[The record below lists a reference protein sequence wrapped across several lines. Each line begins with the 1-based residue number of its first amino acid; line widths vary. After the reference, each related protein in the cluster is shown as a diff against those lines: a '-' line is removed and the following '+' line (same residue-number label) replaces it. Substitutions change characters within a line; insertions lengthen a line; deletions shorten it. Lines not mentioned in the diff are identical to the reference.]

1 MPKQTNLN
9 VSPYFDDF
17 DANNDYYKVLFK
29 PGYPVQARELTTLQS
44 ILQNQIEKF
53 GQHFF
58 KDGAKVIPG
67 NTFYNNFYDCVELEN
82 TYLGI
87 PVSSYA
93 EQLVGST
100 ITGASSGITA
110 IVNQVLLPQNSER
123 GNLTLYI
130 TYLTSS
136 LVNSFQTKFVE
147 GEPLTANNIII
158 SQLLGTS
165 NIPTG
170 EPFGVTISR
179 NCASRGSSFSINDG
193 IYFIRG
199 HFVRVSKET
208 LILDQYSFTPNY
220 RIGFF
225 VNEQIIT
232 SDLDE
237 ELNDNSQ
244 GFNNYSSPG
253 ADRLKITVSLFKKS
267 LDDFDDTNF
276 IELARVRSGIIKYST
291 DKYSQYNILAEEF
304 ARRTYDESGDY
315 YVKPFDVVL
324 KNSLNDKLGNNGI
337 FNSTDLTDGG
347 SVPSDNLALYQISP
361 GKAYVRGYELEVI
374 SSSLIDVSKPRET
387 KTLENQTIAYNTGP
401 TFKLNR
407 VYGSPKVG
415 IGNDYI
421 LSLRD
426 SRVGNSGITSAGKE
440 IGVAR
445 VYDFRLESGSYDN
458 TYPNLN
464 EWNISL
470 YDIQTTTE
478 ITLNEAIT
486 LNTPT
491 FVKGKNSGATGFLKS
506 SVSNSSSIVLY
517 QTIGEFST
525 YESLIFDGNETIS
538 RICTNVISYG
548 ISDIRSVYG
557 QVGSGKTFSADVVQ
571 TTKFNVG
578 VSSIVNNNNN
588 TITITSTNP
597 LFPGKNVKVGEI
609 LKYTNPSNTSLPYYA
624 KVSTINATSV
634 EAVGVTT
641 VSNFIGGGIPLSNI
655 FVNDLEI
662 LTTSLVSSQDNTLY
676 SKLPKSNISNVDLTD
691 STLTIRK
698 TFNDQIITSDKLI
711 VSLSDQ
717 NETFLP
723 FDEER
728 YTLTHSDGTIQIL
741 TKDKFSIS
749 GNTLTISNIS
759 TDFTGSTLVATI
771 RKSKPKEKIKKK
783 NRISYIVVDKSVL
796 EGSGTGQDT
805 INNGLVYGNYPYG
818 TRVEDDLISLNY
830 PDVIQIHGVYESR
843 GTSAANAPS
852 LLLSSI
858 GSQSGKTSDLT
869 IGEKIIG
876 ESSGSVAILA
886 ERKTDS
892 EIRYISKNSTSFRI
906 GETLLFEESNVRCIL
921 ASSDSDSND
930 ITTHYSFNS
939 GQKSTF
945 YDYSTIIKKSNFN
958 SPTRQLKI
966 YFSNAYYDSSDEGDI
981 TTRNSYF
988 EYDYSKEIGVVD
1000 NVRLNDTID
1009 IRPRVSPYTTTVDTR
1024 SPLEF
1029 YGRSFT
1035 ASGNSAK
1042 NSLASDES
1050 IVLNYSFYLGR
1061 IDVIYLSK
1069 NGTLQTKIGTSS
1081 ENPERPVPVDDSLE
1095 IASINLPPYLY
1106 NTSDAFIN
1114 LTEHKRYRM
1123 HDIKVLEDR
1132 IRNLEYYTSLS
1143 LLESKT
1149 SNLLIQD
1156 ANGLNKFKSGFFVDN
1171 FSDEKAPIQDLSF
1184 GRTNCIDPS
1193 SQELRPNVDTQNINL
1208 LPFNDKTI
1216 NVDNDNSIEG
1226 ENVVIND
1233 GIITL
1238 SYTNTIWR
1246 SQNIATRAESVTPF
1260 ILNYWKGSIELT
1272 PSTDTWFDSPILL
1285 EAENFTADVGDADLY
1300 KKVYNLNES
1309 GALVTYNDWQTKWS
1323 GTPDRKT
1330 EDIRTNLT
1338 SVSYSGYLTNKRNY
1352 TEKRITTFETG
1363 STSRTGTQISL
1374 EPSIGSPISVGQRV
1388 IKRDN
1393 SQFIRS
1399 RNIQFEGTGLLPGTE
1414 VQAYF
1419 DGVDVTNNCFPKLL
1433 EIEMVSGT
1441 GKFQIGENII
1451 ATFNNGTSLEHNATL
1466 RVCHPRHKSGPH
1478 ATINE
1483 NNFQTYFKFN
1493 PYTNAE
1499 IPNDYS
1505 ETSDILNI
1513 DTYVLSDVASSGY
1526 GGIVFSNM
1534 ILEGSTSKAKA
1545 RVLRTR
1551 LKVDYSS
1558 AVVGSFFIYPS
1569 NRSSIKFGTGTKTFK
1584 LSDQSSTDAQENFTA
1599 SGFIETIQP
1608 TTISVRTYKLASKE
1622 ILETG
1627 QTQERIL
1634 GTDVTQ
1640 QTVSISSVD
1649 NTPPPQP
1656 EPTYTYSPPVQTFTA
1671 PTPVAQTSTPVP
1683 QAPASTII
1691 VNSGSRVFGD
1701 AAKSGIEEAAAR
1713 VGIEGNVRGI
1723 AKELDIKFERTDSGN
1738 IPQKI
1743 GNQIVK
1749 ALQKEGADIKIN
1761 KANCKNK
1768 DPLAQSFTVEAKGVF
1783 LSKCVIYFKSKPST
1797 DGLTVDFEIRS
1808 MSNGTVSS
1816 GTKPS
1821 DYILDGSQI
1830 SKIPSEINIS
1840 NDGSLG
1846 TEFIF
1851 KRPIYL
1857 EGNKEY
1863 AICLLSHSP
1872 DYSVFISRVNET
1884 DLITNSFVSNQE
1896 DFGSL
1901 FKSQNG
1907 TTWEP
1912 SQWEDLKYQ
1921 LWRAEF
1927 VRSGFVNFY
1936 NPKLTNQTL
1945 NYSKKLFPDSITL
1958 NSRKVRIGLASS
1970 LPNNSGLVVGNTIL
1984 QSNSKGTG
1992 NYVGSAGSA
2001 FGVLNLI
2008 NSGIGYTPSSG
2019 FSLFSNV
2026 NLESITGDGR
2036 NATALIAITNG
2047 KVSSAII
2054 DNGGMGYKIGDV
2066 LGISS
2071 IGSLNVGSGAR
2082 VSISS
2087 ISSVNELIIDNV
2099 QGDFAVSGIS
2109 SLQYKNNVGST
2120 VNLNIVASNIITIS
2134 DGLHIKVNQKNHGM
2148 HSSQNYTIISGVE
2161 SDVKPTKLSQNIVAS
2176 TITSGGSIYV
2186 DDSSNFQTFE
2196 NVGVASTNPG
2206 YLLIGD
2212 EIIPY
2217 ESTSNGAIGGLVI
2230 KPEKDYGVGTLVYK
2244 YELGGVSLRR
2254 INKQHNLSIVD
2265 TSIIENPISFD
2276 SYHIKL
2282 DMSSD
2287 GINRSV
2293 ETSLP
2298 KLYTNET
2305 KSSGGSNIS
2314 ASKNIQFELIQPIIP
2329 NTTVTGTSISGAIR
2343 TTQGTSINGD
2353 ESSFI
2358 DVGFEPVSLY
2368 ENNYLDSPRIICSD
2382 VNEVQNL
2389 LGEKSFNLRVNLS
2402 SADSLLSPT
2411 IDARASSITL
2421 ITNRVNDV
2429 ISDYAQ
2435 DNRVN
2440 SPIDDPTSFKY
2451 ISKEVQLETSSTSIK
2466 IILDSHLTLNSNIRA
2481 FYAISD
2487 NPNFSPIFIP
2497 FPGYMNLNKYKEVI
2511 NFEDSDGLP
2520 DNYISPSTLLRF
2532 SNVDF
2537 REYTFT
2543 ANELPSFRYFR
2554 IKLIGTSS
2562 NQVHVPRIKNLRVL
2576 ALA

>member
-1 MPKQTNLN
+1 MSQQTNLN

-67 NTFYNNFYDCVELEN
+67 NTFYNNFYECVELEN
-82 TYLGI
+82 VYLGI

-93 EQLVGST
+93 DQLVGST
-100 ITGASSGITA
+100 ITGLTSGITA
-110 IVNQVLLPQNSER
+110 TVNQVLLPQNSER

-130 TYLTSS
+130 NYLQSS
-136 LVNSFQTKFVE
+136 TINGSQTRFVD
-147 GEPLTANNIII
+147 GEQLSSNNIVI

-165 NIPTG
+165 NIPVG

-179 NCASRGSSFSINDG
+179 NCTSRGSSFSVNDG
-193 IYFIRG
+193 VYFIRG
-199 HFVRVSKET
+199 NFVRVNKET
-208 LILDQYSFTPNY
+208 LILDQYSFSPNY

-225 VNEQIIT
+225 VNEQIIN

-253 ADRLKITVSLFKKS
+253 ADRLKITISLFKKS

-276 IELARVRSGIIKYST
+276 IELARVRSGIIKYSA
-291 DKYSQYNILAEEF
+291 DKYTQYNVLAEEF

-324 KNSLNDKLGNNGI
+324 KNSLNDKIGNGGI

-374 SSSLIDVSKPRET
+374 SSSLIDVPKPRET
-387 KTLENQTIAYNTGP
+387 KTLENQTIVYNTGP

-407 VYGSPKVG
+407 VYGAPKVG
-415 IGNDYI
+415 IANDYV

-426 SRVGNSGITSAGKE
+426 SRVGNTGITSAGKE

-445 VYDFRLESGSYDN
+445 VYDFRLESGSYDS

-491 FVKGKNSGATGFLKS
+491 FVKGKNSGATGFLKN
-506 SVSNSSSIVLY
+506 SVSNSTSIVLY
-517 QTIGEFST
+517 QTTGEFSI
-525 YESLIFDGNETIS
+525 YDPLIFDGDENIS
-538 RICTNVISYG
+538 RICKNVTSYG

-557 QVGSGKTFSADVVQ
+557 TVGTGKTFSADVIQ

-578 VSSIVNNNNN
+578 VASIVSNNP
-588 TITITSTNP
+588 TIVITSTNP

-609 LKYTNPSNTSLPYYA
+609 VKYTNPQNTSLPYYA
-624 KVSTINATSV
+624 KVSAINGTSI
-634 EAVGVTT
+634 EAVGVT
-641 VSNFIGGGIPLSNI
+641 SIANFIEGGIPSSNI

-676 SKLPKSNISNVDLTD
+676 SKLPKNNISNVDLTN
-691 STLTIRK
+691 STLNIRK
-698 TFNDQIITSDKLI
+698 TFDNQIITSNKLI

-728 YTLTHSDGTIQIL
+728 YTLTNSDGTIQIL
-741 TKDKFSIS
+741 TKDKFSII
-749 GNTLTISNIS
+749 GNTLTISDIS
-759 TDFTGSTLVATI
+759 NDLIGSTLVATI

-783 NRISYIVVDKSVL
+783 NRINYIIVDKSIL

-830 PDVIQIHGVYESR
+830 PDVIEIHGIFESK

-858 GSQSGKTSDLT
+858 GSQSGKTSDLI

-876 ESSGSVAILA
+876 QSSGSVAILA

-892 EIRYISKNSTSFRI
+892 EIRYVPKNNIPFRI
-906 GETLLFEESNVRCIL
+906 GETLLFEESNIRCIL
-921 ASSDSDSND
+921 SSSDSDSND

-945 YDYSTIIKKSNFN
+945 YDYSTIVKKSNFN

-966 YFSNAYYDSSDEGDI
+966 YFSNTYYDSSDDGDI

-988 EYDYSKEIGVVD
+988 ECDYTKEIGSVD
-1000 NVRLNDTID
+1000 NIRLTDTID
-1009 IRPRVSPYTTTVDTR
+1009 IRPRVSNYTTTVDTR

-1035 ASGNSAK
+1035 ASGNSSK

-1069 NGTLQTKIGTSS
+1069 NGTLQTKIGSS
-1081 ENPERPVPVDDSLE
+1081 AENPERPVPIDDSLE
-1095 IASINLPPYLY
+1095 IATINLPPYLY

-1156 ANGLNKFKSGFFVDN
+1156 STGLNRFKSGFFVDN

-1184 GRTNCIDPS
+1184 GRNNSIDPS
-1193 SQELRPNVDTQNINL
+1193 SQELRPNINVQNINL
-1208 LPFNDKTI
+1208 VPFNDKTTT
-1216 NVDNDNSIEG
+1216 VDNDNSIEG

-1238 SYTNTIWR
+1238 SYTDTIWR
-1246 SQNIATRAESVTPF
+1246 SQNTATRTESVTPF

-1272 PSTDTWFDSPILL
+1272 PSTDTWFDSPVLL
-1285 EAENFTADVGDADLY
+1285 EAENFIADVSDLDLY

-1309 GALVTYNDWQTKWS
+1309 GALITYNDWQTKWS

-1330 EDIRTNLT
+1330 EDVKNNLS
-1338 SVSYSGYLTNKRNY
+1338 SVSYSGWTTNTRIYN
-1352 TEKRITTFETG
+1352 EKTITTFETG
-1363 STSRTGTQISL
+1363 TTSRTGTKISL
-1374 EPSIGSPISVGQRV
+1374 DPSIGAPISVGERV
-1388 IKRDN
+1388 VKRDN

-1399 RNIQFEGTGLLPGTE
+1399 RNIQFEGKGLLPGTE
-1414 VQAYF
+1414 VKAYF

-1451 ATFNNGTSLEHNATL
+1451 ASFNNGTTLQHNATL

-1478 ATINE
+1478 STINE
-1483 NNFQTYFKFN
+1483 NDFQTHFKFN

-1499 IPNDYS
+1499 IPNNYS

-1513 DTYVLSDVASSGY
+1513 DTYVLSDTASSGY
-1526 GGIVFSNM
+1526 GGIVFQGM

-1545 RVLRTR
+1545 KVLRTR

-1558 AVVGSFFIYPS
+1558 SVVGSFFIYPAKDS
-1569 NRSSIKFGTGTKTFK
+1569 LVKFGTGTKTFK

-1608 TTISVRTYKLASKE
+1608 TTISVRTYKLASRE

-1627 QTQERIL
+1627 QTQERVL
-1634 GTDVTQ
+1634 STDVTQ
-1640 QTVSISSVD
+1640 ETVSNTSVD
-1649 NTPPPQP
+1649 NTPPPP
-1656 EPTYTYSPPVQTFTA
+1656 PPPVYTYSPPPTQPSPA
-1671 PTPVAQTSTPVP
+1671 PGPGSPTPPPPPPPVQINYDGPVYAQGA
-1683 QAPASTII
+1683 QQ
-1691 VNSGSRVFGD
+1691 RL
-1701 AAKSGIEEAAAR
+1701 KEAAAS
-1713 VGIEGNVRGI
+1713 VGITGTLREIAQDLGI
-1723 AKELDIKFERTDSGN
+1723 KNFERGGGGN
-1738 IPQKI
+1738 ISEKLGDKI
-1743 GNQIVK
+1743 TNRLIGKN
-1749 ALQKEGADIKIN
+1749 
-1761 KANCKNK
+1761 ANICAR
-1768 DPLAQSFTVEAKGVF
+1768 DPLAQSFTVGPKGVF
-1783 LSKCVIYFKSKPST
+1783 LSKCVIYFKSKPLN
-1797 DGLTVDFEIRS
+1797 DGLTVDFELRS
-1808 MSNGTVSS
+1808 MANGYVSS
-1816 GTKPS
+1816 GPKPS

-1830 SKIPSEINIS
+1830 SKLPSEVDIS
-1840 NDGSLG
+1840 NDGSVG
-1846 TEFIF
+1846 TEFRF
-1851 KRPIYL
+1851 KHPIYL

-1863 AICLLSHSP
+1863 AIVLLSQSP

-1901 FKSQNG
+1901 FKSQNS

-1936 NPKLTNQTL
+1936 NPKLTNETL
-1945 NYSKKLFPDSITL
+1945 NYSNKLFPDSITL

-1970 LPNNSGLVVGNTIL
+1970 LPNNSGLVIGNTIL
-1984 QSNSKGTG
+1984 QSNSKGVG

-2001 FGVLNLI
+2001 FGALNLI
-2008 NSGIGYTPSSG
+2008 NSGIGYTPSAG
-2019 FSLFSNV
+2019 FFVFSNV
-2026 NLESITGDGR
+2026 SLATITGDGR
-2036 NATALIAITNG
+2036 NASATVTVNNG

-2054 DNGGMGYKIGDV
+2054 TNGGVGYKIGDV

-2071 IGSLNVGSGAR
+2071 VGSLTVGSAAR

-2087 ISSVNELIIDNV
+2087 ISSVNELIVDNV
-2099 QGDFAVSGIS
+2099 QGDFIVSGTP

-2120 VNLNIVASNIITIS
+2120 VNLNIAVSNIVTVS
-2134 DGLHIKVNQKNHGM
+2134 DGLHLKVNQKNHGM
-2148 HSSQNYTIISGVE
+2148 HSSQNYVIISGVE

-2186 DDSSNFQTFE
+2186 DSSSNFQTFE

-2206 YLLIGD
+2206 YLLIGN

-2217 ESTSNGAIGGLVI
+2217 ESTSNGAINGLLV
-2230 KPEKDYGVGTLVYK
+2230 KPEKDYEVGTLVYK

-2254 INKQHNLSIVD
+2254 INKQHNLSLVD
-2265 TSIIENPISFD
+2265 TSIIENPIEFD
-2276 SYHIKL
+2276 SYHVKL

-2287 GINRSV
+2287 GIDRSV

-2298 KLYTNET
+2298 KLYINET
-2305 KSSGGSNIS
+2305 KSAGGLNIS
-2314 ASKNIQFELIQPIIP
+2314 ASKNVQFELIQPLIP
-2329 NTTVTGTSISGAIR
+2329 NTTVTGTSISGVIR
-2343 TTQGTSINGD
+2343 TTQGTSVNGD

-2358 DVGFEPVSLY
+2358 DVGVEPVSIY

-2402 SADSLLSPT
+2402 STDSLLSPT
-2411 IDARASSITL
+2411 IDSRSSSITL
-2421 ITNRVNDV
+2421 VTNRVNN
-2429 ISDYAQ
+2429 IITDYAK

-2466 IILDSHLTLNSNIRA
+2466 IILDSYLTSSSNIRA

-2497 FPGYMNLNKYKEVI
+2497 FPGYLNLNKYKEVI
-2511 NFEDSDGLP
+2511 NLEDSDGLP
-2520 DNYISPSTLLRF
+2520 DDYILPSTSLRF
-2532 SNVDF
+2532 SDVDF

-2543 ANELPSFRYFR
+2543 ANNLPSFRYFR

-2562 NQVHVPRIKNLRVL
+2562 SQVHVPRIKNLRVI

>member
-1 MPKQTNLN
+1 MSQQTNLN

-67 NTFYNNFYDCVELEN
+67 NTFYNNFYECVELEN
-82 TYLGI
+82 VYLGI

-93 EQLVGST
+93 DQLVGST
-100 ITGASSGITA
+100 ITGLTSGITA
-110 IVNQVLLPQNSER
+110 TVNQVLFPQNSER

-130 TYLTSS
+130 NYLQSS
-136 LVNSFQTKFVE
+136 TINGSRTRFVD
-147 GEPLTANNIII
+147 GEQLSSNNTVI

-165 NIPTG
+165 NIAVG

-179 NCASRGSSFSINDG
+179 NCTSRGSSFSVNDG
-193 IYFIRG
+193 IYYIRG

-225 VNEQIIT
+225 VNEQIIN

-276 IELARVRSGIIKYST
+276 IELARVRSGIIKYSS
-291 DKYSQYNILAEEF
+291 DKYTQYSGLAEEF

-315 YVKPFDVVL
+315 YIKPFDVVL
-324 KNSLNDKLGNNGI
+324 KNSLNDKLGNGGI

-374 SSSLIDVSKPRET
+374 SSSLIDIPKPRET
-387 KTLENQTIAYNTGP
+387 KTLENQTIVYNTGP

-407 VYGSPKVG
+407 AYGSPKVG
-415 IGNDYI
+415 IGNDYV

-426 SRVGNSGITSAGKE
+426 SRVGNTGITSAGKE

-445 VYDFRLESGSYDN
+445 VYDFRLESGSYDSN
-458 TYPNLN
+458 NPNLN

-470 YDIQTTTE
+470 YDIQTITE

-486 LNTPT
+486 LSTPT
-491 FVKGKNSGATGFLKS
+491 FVKGKNSGATGFLKN
-506 SVSNSSSIVLY
+506 SVSNSTLMVLY
-517 QTIGEFST
+517 QTTGEFSNF
-525 YESLIFDGNETIS
+525 ESLIFDGDETIS
-538 RICTNVISYG
+538 RICRNVTSYG
-548 ISDIRSVYG
+548 ISDVRSVYG
-557 QVGSGKTFSADVVQ
+557 TVGTGKTFSADVIQ

-578 VSSIVNNNNN
+578 IASIVPNNSSI
-588 TITITSTNP
+588 IITSTNP
-597 LFPGKNVKVGEI
+597 LFSGKNVKVGEI
-609 LKYTNPSNTSLPYYA
+609 IKYTNPQKMSLPYYA
-624 KVSTINATSV
+624 KVSVINTASI
-634 EAVGVTT
+634 EAVGVTS
-641 VSNFIGGGIPLSNI
+641 VSNFIEGGIPSSNI
-655 FVNDLEI
+655 IVNDLEI

-676 SKLPKSNISNVDLTD
+676 SKLPKSNISNVDLTN

-698 TFNDQIITSDKLI
+698 IFDNQIITSDKLI
-711 VSLSDQ
+711 VSLSDPD
-717 NETFLP
+717 ESFLP

-728 YTLTHSDGTIQIL
+728 YTLTNSNGTIQTL
-741 TKDKFSIS
+741 TKDKFFIN

-759 TDFTGSTLVATI
+759 TDFNGSTLVATI

-783 NRISYIVVDKSVL
+783 NRINYVIIDKSVL
-796 EGSGTGQDT
+796 EGSGTGQNT
-805 INNGLVYGNYPYG
+805 IDNGLLYGNYPYG

-830 PDVIQIHGVYESR
+830 PDVIEIHGIYESR

-858 GSQSGKTSDLT
+858 GSQSGKTSDLI

-876 ESSGSVAILA
+876 ESSGSVAILV

-892 EIRYISKNSTSFRI
+892 EIRYVSKNNVSFRI
-906 GETLLFEESNVRCIL
+906 GETLLFEESNIKCIL

-939 GQKSTF
+939 GQRSTF
-945 YDYSTIIKKSNFN
+945 YDYSTIVKKSNFN

-988 EYDYSKEIGVVD
+988 ECDYSKEIAVVD
-1000 NVRLNDTID
+1000 NARVTDTID
-1009 IRPRVSPYTTTVDTR
+1009 IRPRVSPYTTTIDTR

-1035 ASGNSAK
+1035 ASGNSSK

-1061 IDVIYLSK
+1061 VDTIYLSK
-1069 NGTLQTKIGTSS
+1069 NGTLQTKIGTSA
-1081 ENPERPVPVDDSLE
+1081 ENPEKPVPIDDSLE
-1095 IASINLPPYLY
+1095 IATINLPPYLY
-1106 NTSDAFIN
+1106 NASDASIN

-1123 HDIKVLEDR
+1123 RDIKILEDR

-1156 ANGLNKFKSGFFVDN
+1156 SNGLNKFKSGFFVDN

-1184 GRTNCIDPS
+1184 GRNNSIDPS
-1193 SQELRPNVDTQNINL
+1193 TQELRPNVDTQNINL

-1216 NVDNDNSIEG
+1216 PVDDNNSIEG

-1238 SYTNTIWR
+1238 SYTDTIWR
-1246 SQNIATRAESVTPF
+1246 SQDSSTRTESVTPF

-1285 EAENFTADVGDADLY
+1285 EAENFIADVGDADLY

-1309 GALVTYNDWQTKWS
+1309 GAIVTYNNWQTTWS

-1330 EDIRTNLT
+1330 EENKTNLT
-1338 SVSYSGYLTNKRNY
+1338 EVTQRGWVTNTRIYNQK
-1352 TEKRITTFETG
+1352 TITTFETG
-1363 STSRTGTQISL
+1363 TTSRTGTQISL
-1374 EPSIGSPISVGQRV
+1374 DPSIGAPISVGQRV
-1388 IKRDN
+1388 VKRDN

-1399 RNIQFEGTGLLPGTE
+1399 RNIQFEGKGLLPGTE
-1414 VQAYF
+1414 VKAYF

-1451 ATFNNGTSLEHNATL
+1451 ASFNNGTTLQHNATL

-1478 ATINE
+1478 STINE
-1483 NNFQTYFKFN
+1483 NDFQTHFKFN
-1493 PYTNAE
+1493 PYTNTE
-1499 IPNDYS
+1499 IPNSYS

-1513 DTYVLSDVASSGY
+1513 DTYVLSDTASSGY
-1526 GGIVFSNM
+1526 GGIVFQGM

-1545 RVLRTR
+1545 KVLRTR

-1558 AVVGSFFIYPS
+1558 SVVGSFFIYPAKDS
-1569 NRSSIKFGTGTKTFK
+1569 LVKFGTGTKTFK

-1599 SGFIETIQP
+1599 SGFVETIQP
-1608 TTISVRTYKLASKE
+1608 TTISVRTYKLVSKE

-1627 QTQERIL
+1627 QSQERVL

-1640 QTVSISSVD
+1640 ETVSNTSVD
-1649 NTPPPQP
+1649 NTPPPP
-1656 EPTYTYSPPVQTFTA
+1656 PPPVYTYSPPPVQTFA
-1671 PTPVAQTSTPVP
+1671 
-1683 QAPASTII
+1683 APAPAP
-1691 VNSGSRVFGD
+1691 
-1701 AAKSGIEEAAAR
+1701 AAAPPPPAPPVQINYDGPVYAQGAQDRLKEAAASI
-1713 VGIEGNVRGI
+1713 GITGTLREIAEDLGI
-1723 AKELDIKFERTDSGN
+1723 KNFERGGQGN
-1738 IPQKI
+1738 LSEQL
-1743 GNQIVK
+1743 GNRIVRE
-1749 ALQKEGADIKIN
+1749 LRKEGANIC
-1761 KANCKNK
+1761 AR
-1768 DPLAQSFTVEAKGVF
+1768 DPLAQSFTVGPKGVF
-1783 LSKCVIYFKSKPST
+1783 LSKCVIYFNSKPSSE
-1797 DGLTVDFEIRS
+1797 GLTVDFELRS

-1816 GTKPS
+1816 GPKPS
-1821 DYILDGSQI
+1821 DYILDGSQV
-1830 SKIPSEINIS
+1830 SKLPSEVNIS
-1840 NDGSLG
+1840 NDGSVG
-1846 TEFIF
+1846 TEFKF

-1863 AICLLSHSP
+1863 AICLLSQSP

-1921 LWRAEF
+1921 LWRADF

-1936 NPKLTNQTL
+1936 NPKLTNETL
-1945 NYSKKLFPDSITL
+1945 NYSKKLSPDSVTL
-1958 NSRKVRIGLASS
+1958 NSRKIRIGLGSS
-1970 LPNNSGLVVGNTIL
+1970 LPNNSGLVIGNTIL
-1984 QSNSKGTG
+1984 QSNSKGVG

-2001 FGVLNLI
+2001 FGTLSLI
-2008 NSGIGYTPSSG
+2008 SAGIGYTPSSG
-2019 FSLFSNV
+2019 SLVF
-2026 NLESITGDGR
+2026 
-2036 NATALIAITNG
+2036 
-2047 KVSSAII
+2047 
-2054 DNGGMGYKIGDV
+2054 
-2066 LGISS
+2066 
-2071 IGSLNVGSGAR
+2071 
-2082 VSISS
+2082 
-2087 ISSVNELIIDNV
+2087 
-2099 QGDFAVSGIS
+2099 
-2109 SLQYKNNVGST
+2109 NNV
-2120 VNLNIVASNIITIS
+2120 
-2134 DGLHIKVNQKNHGM
+2134 K
-2148 HSSQNYTIISGVE
+2148 
-2161 SDVKPTKLSQNIVAS
+2161 
-2176 TITSGGSIYV
+2176 
-2186 DDSSNFQTFE
+2186 
-2196 NVGVASTNPG
+2196 
-2206 YLLIGD
+2206 
-2212 EIIPY
+2212 
-2217 ESTSNGAIGGLVI
+2217 
-2230 KPEKDYGVGTLVYK
+2230 
-2244 YELGGVSLRR
+2244 
-2254 INKQHNLSIVD
+2254 NLS
-2265 TSIIENPISFD
+2265 
-2276 SYHIKL
+2276 
-2282 DMSSD
+2282 
-2287 GINRSV
+2287 
-2293 ETSLP
+2293 
-2298 KLYTNET
+2298 
-2305 KSSGGSNIS
+2305 
-2314 ASKNIQFELIQPIIP
+2314 
-2329 NTTVTGTSISGAIR
+2329 
-2343 TTQGTSINGD
+2343 
-2353 ESSFI
+2353 
-2358 DVGFEPVSLY
+2358 
-2368 ENNYLDSPRIICSD
+2368 
-2382 VNEVQNL
+2382 
-2389 LGEKSFNLRVNLS
+2389 
-2402 SADSLLSPT
+2402 
-2411 IDARASSITL
+2411 
-2421 ITNRVNDV
+2421 
-2429 ISDYAQ
+2429 
-2435 DNRVN
+2435 
-2440 SPIDDPTSFKY
+2440 
-2451 ISKEVQLETSSTSIK
+2451 
-2466 IILDSHLTLNSNIRA
+2466 A
-2481 FYAISD
+2481 F
-2487 NPNFSPIFIP
+2487 P
-2497 FPGYMNLNKYKEVI
+2497 
-2511 NFEDSDGLP
+2511 
-2520 DNYISPSTLLRF
+2520 
-2532 SNVDF
+2532 
-2537 REYTFT
+2537 
-2543 ANELPSFRYFR
+2543 
-2554 IKLIGTSS
+2554 
-2562 NQVHVPRIKNLRVL
+2562 
-2576 ALA
+2576 

>member
-100 ITGASSGITA
+100 ITGTSSGITA

-147 GEPLTANNIII
+147 GEQLTANNIII

-324 KNSLNDKLGNNGI
+324 KNSLNDKLGNDGI
-337 FNSTDLTDGG
+337 FNLTDLTDGG

-387 KTLENQTIAYNTGP
+387 KTLENQTIVYNTGP

-426 SRVGNSGITSAGKE
+426 SRVGNSGITSTGKE

-525 YESLIFDGNETIS
+525 YEALIFDGNETIS
-538 RICTNVISYG
+538 RICTNVTSYG

-578 VSSIVNNNNN
+578 IATIVSNDPYIF
-588 TITITSTNP
+588 ITSTNP
-597 LFPGKNVKVGEI
+597 IFPGKNVKVGEI
-609 LKYTNPSNTSLPYYA
+609 VKYTNPLNTSLPYYA
-624 KVSTINATSV
+624 QVTAINATSI
-634 EAVGVTT
+634 EAVGVTS
-641 VSNFIGGGIPLSNI
+641 VANLIEGDIPTSNI
-655 FVNDLEI
+655 SVNDLEI
-662 LTTSLVSSQDNTLY
+662 LTTSLISSQDNTLY

-698 TFNDQIITSDKLI
+698 TFNDQIISSNKLI

-728 YTLTHSDGTIQIL
+728 YTLTNSDGTIQTL
-741 TKDKFSIS
+741 TEDKFSIS
-749 GNTLTISNIS
+749 GNTLTISNLSNDS
-759 TDFTGSTLVATI
+759 TGATLVATI

-858 GSQSGKTSDLT
+858 GSQSGKTSDLI

-906 GETLLFEESNVRCIL
+906 GETLLFEESNIRCIL

-988 EYDYSKEIGVVD
+988 EYDYSKEVGVVD
-1000 NVRLNDTID
+1000 NVRLTDTID

-1069 NGTLQTKIGTSS
+1069 TGTLQTKLGTSS
-1081 ENPERPVPVDDSLE
+1081 ENPERPVPIDDSLE
-1095 IASINLPPYLY
+1095 IATINLPPYLY

-1238 SYTNTIWR
+1238 RYTDTIWR
-1246 SQNIATRAESVTPF
+1246 SQNIATRTESVTPF

-1330 EDIRTNLT
+1330 EDTRNNLS
-1338 SVSYSGYLTNKRNY
+1338 SVSSSGYITNTRIYN
-1352 TEKRITTFETG
+1352 EKTITTFETG

-1374 EPSIGSPISVGQRV
+1374 EPSVGSPINVGQRV

-1414 VQAYF
+1414 VKAYF

-1441 GKFQIGENII
+1441 GKFQIGENIT

-1478 ATINE
+1478 ASINE

-1599 SGFIETIQP
+1599 SGFVETIQP

-1622 ILETG
+1622 ILETA
-1627 QTQERIL
+1627 QTQERVL

-1640 QTVSISSVD
+1640 ETVSVSSVD
-1649 NTPPPQP
+1649 NTPPPP
-1656 EPTYTYSPPVQTFTA
+1656 PPPTYTYSPPPVQTFTA
-1671 PTPVAQTSTPVP
+1671 TTAPAQAQA
-1683 QAPASTII
+1683 QAPAAPTQINYGGE
-1691 VNSGSRVFGD
+1691 VYAQGAQDRL
-1701 AAKSGIEEAAAR
+1701 KEAAAS
-1713 VGIEGNVRGI
+1713 VGISGNLREIAAQLGIKNFERGGEGNLSQNLGDKITSRLIGKG
-1723 AKELDIKFERTDSGN
+1723 AN
-1738 IPQKI
+1738 IC
-1743 GNQIVK
+1743 
-1749 ALQKEGADIKIN
+1749 AR
-1761 KANCKNK
+1761 
-1768 DPLAQSFTVEAKGVF
+1768 DPLAQSFTVGTKGVF
-1783 LSKCVIYFKSKPST
+1783 LSKCVIYFNSKPST

-1816 GTKPS
+1816 GSKPS

-1863 AICLLSHSP
+1863 AICLLSQSP

-1970 LPNNSGLVVGNTIL
+1970 LPNNSGLVIGNTIL
-1984 QSNSKGTG
+1984 QANSKGTG

-2001 FGVLNLI
+2001 FGTLSLVNA
-2008 NSGIGYTPSSG
+2008 GIGYTPSSG
-2019 FSLFSNV
+2019 SLQFNNV

-2036 NATALIAITNG
+2036 NATANIIITNG
-2047 KVSSAII
+2047 GVGIATIV
-2054 DNGGMGYKIGDV
+2054 NGGMGYKIGDV

-2120 VNLNIVASNIITIS
+2120 VNLNIVASNIITVS

-2254 INKQHNLSIVD
+2254 INKQHNLSTVD

-2298 KLYTNET
+2298 KLYINET

-2353 ESSFI
+2353 ESSFL
-2358 DVGFEPVSLY
+2358 DAGFEPVSIY

-2402 SADSLLSPT
+2402 STDSLLSPT
-2411 IDARASSITL
+2411 IDARASSIAL
-2421 ITNRVNDV
+2421 VTNRINDV
-2429 ISDYAQ
+2429 IDDYTL

-2440 SPIDDPTSFKY
+2440 SPVDDPTSFKY

-2466 IILDSHLTLNSNIRA
+2466 IILDAYLTSNSNIRA

-2487 NPNFSPIFIP
+2487 NSNFSPIFIP
-2497 FPGYMNLNKYKEVI
+2497 FPGYLNLNKYKEVI
-2511 NFEDSDGLP
+2511 NF
-2520 DNYISPSTLLRF
+2520 
-2532 SNVDF
+2532 
-2537 REYTFT
+2537 
-2543 ANELPSFRYFR
+2543 
-2554 IKLIGTSS
+2554 
-2562 NQVHVPRIKNLRVL
+2562 
-2576 ALA
+2576 